1 MSPDLRPAA
10 SPLAVL
16 SRARLLP
23 AISPLHEAEVSDWAD
38 ACLASGVPALELL
51 LRGDGAE
58 SAAVAA
64 IGRLAATHP
73 RLAVGVGTVFDA
85 ETAQRAIGAGARIVV
100 SPITDADTGAACRAA
115 GVDWLPGAFTPTEI
129 ALAERAGATQVK
141 LFPALAIDAPAFL
154 RSVLATRPSSRI
166 VPTNVSIEEIPA
178 LVAAGAAG
186 FGVGERLLGG
196 ARGADAIAAKL
207 RAALLAA
214 GGTPIDV

>member
-1 MSPDLRPAA
+1 M
-10 SPLAVL
+10 
-16 SRARLLP
+16 
-23 AISPLHEAEVSDWAD
+23 
-38 ACLASGVPALELL
+38 
-51 LRGDGAE
+51 
-58 SAAVAA
+58 
-64 IGRLAATHP
+64 
-73 RLAVGVGTVFDA
+73 
-85 ETAQRAIGAGARIVV
+85 
-100 SPITDADTGAACRAA
+100 
-115 GVDWLPGAFTPTEI
+115 
-129 ALAERAGATQVK
+129 K

-214 GGTPIDV
+214 GGTPIDA

>member
-129 ALAERAGATQVK
+129 ALAERAGATLVK

-154 RSVLATRPSSRI
+154 RSVLATRPSRI

-214 GGTPIDV
+214 GGTPIDA

>member
-1 MSPDLRPAA
+1 
-10 SPLAVL
+10 
-16 SRARLLP
+16 
-23 AISPLHEAEVSDWAD
+23 
-38 ACLASGVPALELL
+38 
-51 LRGDGAE
+51 
-58 SAAVAA
+58 
-64 IGRLAATHP
+64 
-73 RLAVGVGTVFDA
+73 
-85 ETAQRAIGAGARIVV
+85 
-100 SPITDADTGAACRAA
+100 
-115 GVDWLPGAFTPTEI
+115 
-129 ALAERAGATQVK
+129 VK

-186 FGVGERLLGG
+186 FGVGERLLGD